1 MPHSGSESTY
11 PTVQFSGTTSVSPL
25 VQTRIRQ
32 NVVLL
37 GSREGVW
44 LYRIELFGE
53 WRSLV
58 AHLLWEQGVLGSNP
72 GSPTIYLN

>member
-44 LYRIELFGE
+44 LYRIALFGE

-58 AHLLWEQGVLGSNP
+58 AHLLWEQGVIGSNP
-72 GSPTIYLN
+72 VSPAICLN